1 MVKSIRLS
9 QFNGFVVVMLV
20 AVQVSAQ
27 QEEKRDPFDF
37 SIGVRVEAT
46 DNRDST
52 EFDEQDNVD
61 IFVYPEI
68 AFFVT
73 SDQSSLDVDYRPSY
87 RYRSD
92 SDVLQNEDEVFHHF
106 AIHADHEA
114 TANTKLRLDNI
125 FTYTDDPSI
134 SEGAVFRRNAS
145 YIRNIVEADVAHA
158 FTPLTK
164 ADLYGLFAIKRYD
177 DSDVADESDQDEYRA
192 TLLGTRQISRTAL
205 IRAQG
210 MFRHY
215 EQDSAIGINR
225 DFDVARASGGFKKV
239 FSPEFVAIC
248 DVGADFVEYDD
259 PSLDSETFS
268 HVGIDGRYSP
278 SPGLRISGLLG
289 HGARNSDVFPFA
301 SQEFTEFKV
310 ELKHDTTPAVTLGL
324 GGTARRSKYGE
335 DSRPSSAPPPSPGIA
350 ADGDEDTLV
359 LGADATVALSDVA
372 RIKVLYRIEDIDS
385 EVARS
390 FTKNTVGA
398 SFNVDI

>member
-9 QFNGFVVVMLV
+9 QFNGFVVCMLV
-20 AVQVSAQ
+20 AAHVFAQ

-46 DNRDST
+46 DNRDSS
-52 EFDEQDNVD
+52 EVNEEDNVD
-61 IFVYPEI
+61 IFVYPEF

-73 SDQSSLDVDYRPSY
+73 SDQSSLDVYYRPSY

-92 SDVLQNEDEVFHHF
+92 PGVLQNEDEIFHDF
-106 AIHADHEA
+106 TLHADHEA
-114 TANTKLRLDNI
+114 TANTKLRLNNI

-134 SEGAVFRRNAS
+134 SEGAIFRRNAT
-145 YIRNIVEADVAHA
+145 YIRNAIEAGVMHA

-164 ADLYGLFAIKRYD
+164 ADLSGLYDIKRYD
-177 DSDVADESDQDEYRA
+177 DGEVADESDQDEYRV
-192 TLLGTRQISRTAL
+192 TLLGTRQVSRTAQ

-215 EQDSAIGINR
+215 EQDSSIGVIR
-225 DFDVARASGGFKKV
+225 DFDVARVAGGFEKV
-239 FSPEFVAIC
+239 FSPEFVTIV

-259 PSLDSETFS
+259 ASLDSETFPY
-268 HVGIDGRYSP
+268 VGIDGRYSP
-278 SPGLRISGLLG
+278 NPGFRISGFLD
-289 HGARNSDVFPFA
+289 HGVRNSDVFPFA
-301 SQEFTEFKV
+301 SQEFTEFKIDL
-310 ELKHDTTPAVTLGL
+310 EHDTTPTVTLGL
-324 GGTARRSKYGE
+324 RGTARLSKYDLE
-335 DSRPSSAPPPSPGIA
+335 SRPSSAPPPAPGLA

-359 LGADATVALSDVA
+359 LDADATVALSDTA

-398 SFNVDI
+398 SINVDI